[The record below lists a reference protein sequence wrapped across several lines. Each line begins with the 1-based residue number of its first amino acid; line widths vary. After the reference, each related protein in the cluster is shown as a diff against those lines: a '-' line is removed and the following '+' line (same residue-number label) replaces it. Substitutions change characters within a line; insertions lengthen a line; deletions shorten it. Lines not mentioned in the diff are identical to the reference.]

1 MNPIFFTSAVPIF
14 SASSGGYSFFFG
26 FVPRGLGDQPTK
38 KASLSTG

>member
-14 SASSGGYSFFFG
+14 SASSGGYSSFFG
-26 FVPRGLGDQPTK
+26 FIPPRPRRQNEK